1 MIESNDPSGMAHGPK
16 VSDDFLFAWQE
27 KLRGSAALTKS
38 RLFCYLPFIY
48 PLLHSYPRGSALD
61 LLCGRGDWLELLEE
75 SGFSAQGV
83 DTDAAQIAHCQQKGL
98 SATQLPALTALQA
111 CSEESHALVSGLGL
125 AETLPF
131 EALQQVVQESLRVLK
146 PGGLLILQTINPDN
160 IVATTNEGFL
170 NPARRTTIP
179 SALLVFLA
187 EQVGFAIHKV
197 VPLQERVSLLSH
209 TPVSI
214 LNVLKDPSPFYAVI
228 AQKSTDGMLQPPV
241 ISAFEQDYGLT
252 LETLAAR
259 FDEQLDLRFK
269 AAAEATQEVAVA
281 AARAEAALAA
291 IHSSFTYR
299 MTAPIRWVE
308 QQLEQIHEDGVQ
320 ARLVAFIEKVRR
332 VFLQRA
338 IAVVTGRRGMGGIQ
352 QYLSA
357 ARQRQVQQA
366 EQLAAERQALLAEQR
381 KIPLDPAI
389 IQQAYQTRERI
400 ETLSPEAQVIYERLH
415 QTTKPNK
422 QPRP

>member
-1 MIESNDPSGMAHGPK
+1 MIESNDPSGTAHGPK

-83 DTDAAQIAHCQQKGL
+83 DTDAAQIAHCQQKGF

-187 EQVGFAIHKV
+187 EHVGFAIHNV

-259 FDEQLDLRFK
+259 FDQQLDLRFK
-269 AAAEATQEVAVA
+269 AAAEATQQVAVA

-291 IHSSFTYR
+291 IHASFTYR

-308 QQLEQIHEDGVQ
+308 QQLEQIQEDGAQ
-320 ARLVAFIEKVRR
+320 ARFVAFVEKVRR

-357 ARQRQVQQA
+357 ARQRQLQQEA
-366 EQLAAERQALLAEQR
+366 GRQALLAEQR
-381 KIPLDPAI
+381 KVPLDPAI